1 MRISDWSSDVCSSD
15 LDAIAQTKD
24 AGEYIRNQASW
35 DKPFFLM
42 LSWGTPHSP
51 YHTAPEK
58 YKAMYDPA
66 AIELRPNVPEKLHS
80 KARKD
85 LAGYYAH
92 ISALDD
98 MIASLISRL
107 KAEGILE
114 NTIILFTADHGDLMG
129 SHAHYNKQRPFDES
143 IRVPFLVYDGR
154 KAGIQPGRYDAMV
167 GADDIMP
174 TLLGLAG
181 VSVPR
186 SVEGVDFSRY
196 LHGKEASPKDSRSE
210 EHTSELQSLMRISYA
225 VFCLK

>member
-42 LSWGTPHSP
+42 LSWGTPHST
-51 YHTAPEK
+51 YHTAPDK

-85 LAGYYAH
+85 LAGSYDH
-92 ISALDD
+92 IYALDD
-98 MIASLISRL
+98 MTASLISRL

-114 NTIILFTADHGDLMG
+114 NTIIIFPAHHGDMMG
-129 SHAHYNKQRPFDES
+129 SNAQ
-143 IRVPFLVYDGR
+143 
-154 KAGIQPGRYDAMV
+154 
-167 GADDIMP
+167 
-174 TLLGLAG
+174 T
-181 VSVPR
+181 
-186 SVEGVDFSRY
+186 
-196 LHGKEASPKDSRSE
+196 
-210 EHTSELQSLMRISYA
+210 
-225 VFCLK
+225 

>member
-1 MRISDWSSDVCSSD
+1 
-15 LDAIAQTKD
+15 
-24 AGEYIRNQASW
+24 
-35 DKPFFLM
+35 M

-92 ISALDD
+92 ISALAD

-114 NTIILFTADHGDLMG
+114 NTIILFTADHDNLMG
-129 SHAHYNKQRPFDES
+129 SHDHYNKQRPLDES
-143 IRVPFLVYDGR
+143 NPVPLPVFDGR
-154 KAGIQPGRYDAMV
+154 KQGKQPK
-167 GADDIMP
+167 P
-174 TLLGLAG
+174 
-181 VSVPR
+181 
-186 SVEGVDFSRY
+186 
-196 LHGKEASPKDSRSE
+196 
-210 EHTSELQSLMRISYA
+210 
-225 VFCLK
+225 